1 MWCCL
6 LWYYAVLCVET
17 LIIKPLLTPQDV
29 KCTLQVILLCHV
41 KNISS
46 KLQTSSEWHS
56 LRKLINE
63 ASLDKL
69 LSNIE
74 DVPLVASCLANMSV
88 SMTNVQDE
96 LQSMFQAFNKQLQEN
111 ENVLVISLGIS
122 TIECPGMVQE
132 EKVCILSDMCAD
144 RLPLL

>member
-1 MWCCL
+1 M
-6 LWYYAVLCVET
+6 
-17 LIIKPLLTPQDV
+17 
-29 KCTLQVILLCHV
+29 ILLCHV
-41 KNISS
+41 KSISS
-46 KLQTSSEWHS
+46 KLQTSSDWHS

-96 LQSMFQAFNKQLQEN
+96 LQSKFQAFNKELQEN

-144 RLPLL
+144 RLPLLSAES